1 MVKVFAIE
9 FQSKLAHGAL
19 GGRRV
24 DFSPGDKLV
33 VSRKEEVVQLLRLGC
48 KLIGEVDLG
57 YDDITWPEPEK
68 APTKSTPKKDDDED
82 APTGY
87 AAQNKAALNEL
98 LASRQEEITAAELEY
113 TGNEKK
119 DDLVALLE
127 KLDELKTA

>member
-24 DFSPGDKLV
+24 DFAPGDILV

-48 KLIGEVDLG
+48 KLIGEADVG
-57 YDDITWPEPEK
+57 YDDITWPKPEV
-68 APTKSTPKKDDDED
+68 APTPSNKNDDDD

-87 AAQNKAALNEL
+87 AALTVKLLKKEL
-98 LASRQEEITAAELEY
+98 TDRKDELEAAELEFK
-113 TGNEKK
+113 GNENK

-127 KLDELKTA
+127 KLDALKTA